1 MIKNF
6 YVQEKVRSTF
16 TRNELQPTGCNS
28 VLKESCKSG
37 LRGPGG
43 PGGPLF
49 ALSETPPPRG
59 GPHFS
64 APPSPPPLKHTFR
77 QLFDN
82 FSQLF
87 VTFFKFSTT
96 FSQNLSKIIKKSA
109 LFMSPQ
115 KMTPNPRDP
124 HSGPPK
130 TPKRGIPHS
139 GNGQRY
145 RVQKVIR
152 IPETRVPVQPLRNQ
166 SIPGPP
172 RKRVFDPIFLIKKST
187 IFLVKF

>member
-16 TRNELQPTGCNS
+16 TRNSLQPTGCNE

-64 APPSPPPLKHTFR
+64 APPPPPPLKHTFR
-77 QLFDN
+77 QLFNN

-96 FSQNLSKIIKKSA
+96 FSQNLSKIYKKSA
-109 LFMSPQ
+109 LF
-115 KMTPNPRDP
+115 
-124 HSGPPK
+124 
-130 TPKRGIPHS
+130 
-139 GNGQRY
+139 
-145 RVQKVIR
+145 
-152 IPETRVPVQPLRNQ
+152 
-166 SIPGPP
+166 
-172 RKRVFDPIFLIKKST
+172 LIKKWGRKQGFRGGPEST
-187 IFLVKF
+187 VFLRAVREHGFREFL